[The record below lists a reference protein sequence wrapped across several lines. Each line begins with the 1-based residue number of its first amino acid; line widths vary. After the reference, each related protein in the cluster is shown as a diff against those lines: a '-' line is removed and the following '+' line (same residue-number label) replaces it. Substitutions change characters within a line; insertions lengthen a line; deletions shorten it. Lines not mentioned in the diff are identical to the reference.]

1 MTTSL
6 HALWKETSPD
16 VNVRQRLY
24 QALRQAIIRM
34 VLAPGRA
41 LSEKEIADTFDVS
54 RQPVREAF
62 IRLSESGLLEVRP
75 QRGTYV
81 VRISEGAVMEA
92 RFVREAVE
100 VAVAKSA
107 AENGLDE
114 SVLGE
119 LNELIERQRR
129 CAAPQDYSRFFQLDE
144 AFHRALAL
152 GAGHT
157 SAWRVT
163 EEVKA
168 QLDRVRYLSIPEST
182 PIPKLVDQHQ
192 LIVDAITRQDP
203 SAAEQAMCTHQREI
217 LHSLPELM
225 RRFPAMF
232 DASAPTHTPSKRET
246 A

>member
-6 HALWKETSPD
+6 HALWEETSPD

-41 LSEKEIADTFDVS
+41 LSEKEIAETFDVS

-100 VAVAKSA
+100 AAVARSA
-107 AENGLDE
+107 AENGLGGN
-114 SVLGE
+114 VLGE
-119 LNELIERQRR
+119 LDELIERQRR

-192 LIVDAITRQDP
+192 LIVDAIARQDP
-203 SAAEQAMCTHQREI
+203 SAAEQAMCIHQREI

-232 DASAPTHTPSKRET
+232 DASAPTRTSSKREM

>member
-1 MTTSL
+1 MTTTSL
-6 HALWKETSPD
+6 HTLWKETAHD
-16 VNVRQRLY
+16 GNVRQRLY
-24 QALRQAIIRM
+24 QTLRQAIICM
-34 VLAPGRA
+34 VLAPGKA

-81 VRISEGAVMEA
+81 VRISEAAVMEA
-92 RFVREAVE
+92 RFVREAIE
-100 VAVAKSA
+100 VAVARSA
-107 AENGLDE
+107 AERGLSARVME
-114 SVLGE
+114 E
-119 LNELIERQRR
+119 LNDLIERQRR
-129 CAAPQDYSRFFQLDE
+129 CAAPRDYDRFFQLDE
-144 AFHRALAL
+144 TFHRTLSL

-157 SAWRVT
+157 TAWSVT

-182 PIPKLVDQHQ
+182 PITKLADQHQ
-192 LIVDAITRQDP
+192 KIVEAIARQNP
-203 SAAEQAMCTHQREI
+203 EAAEQAMSLHQREI

-225 RRFPAMF
+225 RRFPEMF
-232 DASAPTHTPSKRET
+232 VTSALPYSKKDIP